1 MFHSSKETS
10 LTCKG
15 ILTTCLSKSNN
26 AILIQRRTHWLVM
39 KCEKFQ
45 IAWSETKVN
54 IIMDHKPQE
63 IIHSLTFE
71 LPACNKRW
79 SFSLQCTDLKW
90 SIDLDQRKMNILKN
104 WGCFQVIMSRTEGM
118 WLWDRESTFYKRL
131 WQKLGL
137 LRTMMKIW
145 RGMSFSWSLRKCIKR
160 MSGTIEKN
168 HTSEEKMGS
177 LQLWTGKGT
186 KENHTIWI
194 IIKLWKFY
202 LFL

>member
-1 MFHSSKETS
+1 MLLSFSLTHLQQYSGLGFTGLDILVIKKLLKFWLWPWNLFHSSKETS
-10 LTCKG
+10 VTCKG
-15 ILTTCLSKSNN
+15 ILTSCLSKSNN

-63 IIHSLTFE
+63 ITHSLTFK

-104 WGCFQVIMSRTEGM
+104 WGCLQVIMSRTEGM
-118 WLWDRESTFYKRL
+118 WLWDRQSTFCKRL

-137 LRTMMKIW
+137 
-145 RGMSFSWSLRKCIKR
+145 
-160 MSGTIEKN
+160 
-168 HTSEEKMGS
+168 
-177 LQLWTGKGT
+177 
-186 KENHTIWI
+186 
-194 IIKLWKFY
+194 
-202 LFL
+202 